1 MIELTR
7 FRPPLTRTSPRPF
20 NFDRA
25 SAALLDRVRQR
36 VLGDRVRQRCLGHRV
51 DAAPRGPQPR
61 ALQGGR
67 HG

>member
-7 FRPPLTRTSPRPF
+7 FRPPLTRTSPRLF
-20 NFDRA
+20 DFDRA
-25 SAALLDRVRQR
+25 SAALLDRLRQR
-36 VLGDRVRQRCLGHRV
+36 VLGDRI
-51 DAAPRGPQPR
+51 DAPSRRPSPR